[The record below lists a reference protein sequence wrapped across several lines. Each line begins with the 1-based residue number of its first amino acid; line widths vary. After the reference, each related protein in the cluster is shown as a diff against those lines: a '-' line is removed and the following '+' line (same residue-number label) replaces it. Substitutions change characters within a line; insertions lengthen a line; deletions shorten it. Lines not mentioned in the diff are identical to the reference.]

1 MNPPYLEKLTASLS
15 PTQQTEVIAVLRECD
30 IARLMRG
37 TSINKEL
44 KRVAKSARQSGRV
57 KRLIAALSKHPDT
70 IDGVDFLFEKGVLS
84 SESKGDL

>member
-1 MNPPYLEKLTASLS
+1 MNPSYLEKLTASLS

-84 SESKGDL
+84 SESKEDL